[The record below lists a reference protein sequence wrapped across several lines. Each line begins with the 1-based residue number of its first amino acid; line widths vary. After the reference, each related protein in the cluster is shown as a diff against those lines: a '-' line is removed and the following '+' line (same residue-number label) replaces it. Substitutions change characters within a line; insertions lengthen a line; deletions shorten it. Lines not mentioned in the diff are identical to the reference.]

1 MTIGALGG
9 LVFYFLSLP
18 APFMLG
24 SMITCWVV
32 GGLVPSARPLLTVP
46 WPLRFAVVSLVAVV
60 LGSYA
65 SPSTVAGMLNW
76 WPSLLALALSSIA
89 MTWLSYAFFR
99 LRGYDDLVAW
109 FSAQPAG
116 LSEIV
121 TLAGRHTD
129 KDYLVAL
136 FHLVRVSTVF
146 LFAPL
151 LVWVVAQDF
160 DTQAVPAGQVHFWQL
175 SWYMWLLF
183 PLAAVLGTIV
193 GRRIG
198 LPMPSLLG
206 PMLLTALVSGS
217 GLLVFERPFE
227 VICLIQIALGA
238 SIGGR
243 MGQVDF
249 RKLWSAVPDA
259 YLNAVVIIALALGV
273 AGVVSTLTGQPIL
286 KIFLAIS
293 PGGVSE
299 LSLIAVALGYEVAF
313 ITLHHLFRMAV
324 VLFAMP
330 VKQLPPER

>member
-1 MTIGALGG
+1 M
-9 LVFYFLSLP
+9 
-18 APFMLG
+18 PFFG
-24 SMITCWVV
+24 C
-32 GGLVPSARPLLTVP
+32 GH
-46 WPLRFAVVSLVAVV
+46 
-60 LGSYA
+60 
-65 SPSTVAGMLNW
+65 
-76 WPSLLALALSSIA
+76 
-89 MTWLSYAFFR
+89 
-99 LRGYDDLVAW
+99 DDLVAW

-160 DTQAVPAGQVHFWQL
+160 DTQAVPAGQVHFCSCL
-175 SWYMWLLF
+175 GICGCFF
-183 PLAAVLGTIV
+183 PGAAVLGTIGKAYWLTNAQLAGADASDRV
-193 GRRIG
+193 GVW
-198 LPMPSLLG
+198 L
-206 PMLLTALVSGS
+206 

-259 YLNAVVIIALALGV
+259 YLNAVVIIAMALSV

-293 PGGVSE
+293 P
-299 LSLIAVALGYEVAF
+299 AV
-313 ITLHHLFRMAV
+313 
-324 VLFAMP
+324 
-330 VKQLPPER
+330 